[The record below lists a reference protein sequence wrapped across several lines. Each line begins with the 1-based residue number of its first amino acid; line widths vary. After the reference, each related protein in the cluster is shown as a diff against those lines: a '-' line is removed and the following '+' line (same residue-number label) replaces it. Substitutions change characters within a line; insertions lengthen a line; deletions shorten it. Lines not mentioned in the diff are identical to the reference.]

1 MGWEILRGWYEET
14 GLLAALRTLFAY
26 TERMPDRATGWL
38 YLPDRPPVTPW
49 PLVLAEYGPR
59 LLARLEAST
68 GITFTA
74 VCFQAYLNGSGCEW
88 HHDRTW
94 GAQAILS
101 LGVDRSFGLRHE
113 TGTETFL
120 TLRHGDLLYMAPGF
134 QGEWEHCVPVEQVQG
149 ERCSLV
155 FRTVTEGQ

>member
-1 MGWEILRGWYEET
+1 MGWEILRGWYEGT
-14 GLLAALRTLFAY
+14 GLLAALRTLFTY
-26 TERMPDRATGWL
+26 SDRSPGRATGWL
-38 YLPDRPPVTPW
+38 YLPDGPPVTPW
-49 PLVLAEYGPR
+49 PPVLAGDGPR

-68 GITFTA
+68 GIAFTA
-74 VCFQAYLNGSGCEW
+74 VCFQAYLDGAGVDW
-88 HHDRTW
+88 HHDRAW

-113 TGTETFL
+113 TGAETFL

-134 QGEWEHCVPVEQVQG
+134 QDEWEHCVPVEQAQG

-155 FRTVTEGQ
+155 FRTSKE